1 MRSPENA
8 PGAQGGESLTN
19 IFAGRLSNPGMNAV
33 TARTSAPTLPVWSG
47 RSKQRNWLF
56 LGLLLSLALHGL
68 LCFFF
73 YRTGFQASVPL
84 GVEKRQPPSFKVK
97 SVDSDPKPLDQAAAT
112 SATEAAKPNPDQT
125 DVQLPDDQKSFD
137 KLLQDVH
144 ATAAMPDDTRD
155 VLPDKPQV
163 EQTNLNSV
171 INEIERTTAQSLE
184 KTPDAKQEQAL
195 LNDAADSGR
204 PQPALTGTE
213 LATSTT
219 IKRPNSFNGIPGDS
233 AGPRTDR
240 APGFSD
246 LESLLS
252 QKGPLGA
259 GTKFKMPNN
268 QLFEYDSAELRGAAV
283 EQLQKVAT
291 LIQRNPNATFTL
303 EGYTDSYG
311 SDEYNLD
318 LSRRRAESV
327 KAYLVGSLA
336 LNPAQIETRGYGK
349 ANLLTSP
356 DASIEEQE
364 INRRVVVVVH

>member
-1 MRSPENA
+1 MRLGAKFDKHFRA
-8 PGAQGGESLTN
+8 PFVSLE
-19 IFAGRLSNPGMNAV
+19 MNAV
-33 TARTSAPTLPVWSG
+33 TARRTSAPLPVWAG
-47 RSKQRNWLF
+47 RSKQRNWL
-56 LGLLLSLALHGL
+56 LIGLLLSLVLHGL

-73 YRTGFQASVPL
+73 YNTGFQSSPPL
-84 GVEKRQPPSFKVK
+84 AQEKPAPPRFKVT
-97 SVDSDPKPLDQAAAT
+97 SVDTAPKPLDQATASTIADP
-112 SATEAAKPNPDQT
+112 AKPNPDQT

-137 KLLQDVH
+137 KLLQEVH

-155 VLPDKPQV
+155 VLPDKPKV

-171 INEIERTTAQSLE
+171 INEIEKTTAQSLT
-184 KTPDAKQEQAL
+184 KGPNAKREQSL
-195 LNDAADSGR
+195 LNNVADSGR

-219 IKRPNSFNGIPGDS
+219 IKRPNNFNAIAGDS

-268 QLFEYDSAELRGAAV
+268 QLFQYDSADLQGNAV

-291 LIQRNPNATFTL
+291 LIKRNPNATFTL

-311 SDEYNLD
+311 SDAYNLE

-327 KAYLVGSLA
+327 KAYLVSA
-336 LNPAQIETRGYGK
+336 LGINPAQIETKGFGK

-364 INRRVVVVVH
+364 VNRRVVVVVH

>member
-1 MRSPENA
+1 M
-8 PGAQGGESLTN
+8 
-19 IFAGRLSNPGMNAV
+19 
-33 TARTSAPTLPVWSG
+33 
-47 RSKQRNWLF
+47 
-56 LGLLLSLALHGL
+56 
-68 LCFFF
+68 
-73 YRTGFQASVPL
+73 
-84 GVEKRQPPSFKVK
+84 EKRQPPTFKVK
-97 SVDSDPKPLDQAAAT
+97 SVESAPKPLDEAAA
-112 SATEAAKPNPDQT
+112 SSIAEAAKPNPDQT

-137 KLLQDVH
+137 QLLQDVH

-171 INEIERTTAQSLE
+171 INEIERTTAQSLARS
-184 KTPDAKQEQAL
+184 PNAKREQSL
-195 LNDAADSGR
+195 LNNVADSGR
-204 PQPALTGTE
+204 PQPALSGTE

-219 IKRPNSFNGIPGDS
+219 IKKPNTFNGIPGES

-252 QKGPLGA
+252 QKGPLGS

-268 QLFEYDSAELRGAAV
+268 QLFEYDSAELQGSAV

-291 LIQRNPNATFTL
+291 LIKRNPHATFTL

-311 SDEYNLD
+311 SEEYNLD
-318 LSRRRAESV
+318 LSYRRAESV
-327 KAYLVGSLA
+327 KAYLVNA
-336 LNPAQIETRGYGK
+336 LGINPAQIETRGYGK
-349 ANLLTSP
+349 TNLLTSP

>member
-1 MRSPENA
+1 MRA
-8 PGAQGGESLTN
+8 L
-19 IFAGRLSNPGMNAV
+19 
-33 TARTSAPTLPVWSG
+33 TARTAAPLPVWAG

-56 LGLLLSLALHGL
+56 VGLCCSLALHAL

-73 YRTGFQASVPL
+73 YRTGFQPTAPL
-84 GVEKRQPPSFKVK
+84 GLEKPRPPTFKLTSVETA
-97 SVDSDPKPLDQAAAT
+97 PKPLDQAAAS
-112 SATEAAKPNPDQT
+112 SATEAAKPNPDKT

-137 KLLQDVH
+137 KLLQEVH

-155 VLPDKPQV
+155 VLPDKPKV

-171 INEIERTTAQSLE
+171 INEIEKTTAQSLDRS
-184 KTPDAKQEQAL
+184 PNAKREQSP
-195 LNDAADSGR
+195 LNNVADSGR
-204 PQPALTGTE
+204 PQPAMTGTE

-219 IKRPNSFNGIPGDS
+219 IKRPNNFNALAGDS

-268 QLFEYDSAELRGAAV
+268 QLFEYDSAELRGDAV
-283 EQLQKVAT
+283 DQLQKVAI
-291 LIQRNPNATFTL
+291 LIKRNPNATFTL

-327 KAYLVGSLA
+327 KGYLVNVLGI
-336 LNPAQIETRGYGK
+336 NPEQIETRGYGK
-349 ANLLTSP
+349 TNLLTSP

>member
-1 MRSPENA
+1 
-8 PGAQGGESLTN
+8 
-19 IFAGRLSNPGMNAV
+19 MNAV
-33 TARTSAPTLPVWSG
+33 TARTSEPLPVWAG

-56 LGLLLSLALHGL
+56 VGLVLSLLLHGL
-68 LCFFF
+68 LCLVF

-84 GVEKRQPPSFKVK
+84 GVGKREPPKFKVT
-97 SVDSDPKPLDQAAAT
+97 SVDTAPKPLEQAAAST
-112 SATEAAKPNPDQT
+112 ATEAAKPNPDET

-144 ATAAMPDDTRD
+144 STAAMPDDTRD

-184 KTPDAKQEQAL
+184 KAPNATREQSL
-195 LNDAADSGR
+195 LNNVPDSGR
-204 PQPALTGTE
+204 PQPAMTGTE

-219 IKRPNSFNGIPGDS
+219 IKRPNNFNAIPGDS

-268 QLFEYDSAELRGAAV
+268 QLFAYDSADLSGGAVA
-283 EQLQKVAT
+283 QLQKVAT
-291 LIQRNPNATFTL
+291 LIKRNPNATFTL

-311 SDEYNLD
+311 SAEYNLD

-327 KAYLVGSLA
+327 KGYLVGVLGID
-336 LNPAQIETRGYGK
+336 PAQIETRGYGK

>member
-1 MRSPENA
+1 MR
-8 PGAQGGESLTN
+8 
-19 IFAGRLSNPGMNAV
+19 AV
-33 TARTSAPTLPVWSG
+33 TARTAAAAPLPVWAG

-56 LGLLLSLALHGL
+56 VGLCCSLALHAV

-73 YRTGFQASVPL
+73 YRTSFQPAAPL
-84 GVEKRQPPSFKVK
+84 GMEKRPAPAFKVK
-97 SVDSDPKPLDQAAAT
+97 SVEAAPKPLEQAAEIT
-112 SATEAAKPNPDQT
+112 PNEAAKPNPDKT
-125 DVQLPDDQKSFD
+125 DVQLPDEQKSFD
-137 KLLQDVH
+137 KLLQEAH
-144 ATAAMPDDTRD
+144 ATAAMPDETRD

-163 EQTNLNSV
+163 EQTNLDSV
-171 INEIERTTAQSLE
+171 INQIEKTTAQSLE
-184 KTPDAKQEQAL
+184 RSPNAKRQQNAL
-195 LNDAADSGR
+195 NNVADSGR
-204 PQPALTGTE
+204 PQPAMSGTE

-219 IKRPNSFNGIPGDS
+219 IKHPNIFNALAGDS
-233 AGPRTDR
+233 AGPRTDH

-268 QLFEYDSAELRGAAV
+268 QLFEYDSAELRNDAV
-283 EQLQKVAT
+283 EQLQKVAI
-291 LIQRNPNATFTL
+291 LIRRNPKATFTL

-311 SDEYNLD
+311 SQGYNLD

-327 KAYLVGSLA
+327 KGYLVNA
-336 LNPAQIETRGYGK
+336 LGINPGQIETRGYGK

>member
-1 MRSPENA
+1 
-8 PGAQGGESLTN
+8 
-19 IFAGRLSNPGMNAV
+19 MNAV
-33 TARTSAPTLPVWSG
+33 TARTAAPLPVWSG

-56 LGLLLSLALHGL
+56 VGLLLSLALHGL
-68 LCFFF
+68 LCFVF
-73 YRTGFQASVPL
+73 YRTGFQPTAPL
-84 GVEKRQPPSFKVK
+84 GMEKRQPPTFKVK
-97 SVDSDPKPLDQAAAT
+97 SVDLEPQPLDQAVGNIA
-112 SATEAAKPNPDQT
+112 EAAKPNPDQT

-137 KLLQDVH
+137 ALLQEVH
-144 ATAAMPDDTRD
+144 ATAAMPDDTSD

-171 INEIERTTAQSLE
+171 INEIERTTAQALE
-184 KTPDAKQEQAL
+184 KTPDAKREQAL
-195 LNDAADSGR
+195 LNDVADSGR
-204 PQPALTGTE
+204 PQPAMTGTE

-219 IKRPNSFNGIPGDS
+219 IQRPSNFNGIPGDS

-268 QLFEYDSAELRGAAV
+268 QLFEYDSAALRPDAV

-291 LIQRNPNATFTL
+291 LIKRNPKATFTL

-311 SDEYNLD
+311 SQEYNID
-318 LSRRRAESV
+318 LSWRRAESV
-327 KAYLVGSLA
+327 KTYLVEA
-336 LNPAQIETRGYGK
+336 LEINPAQIETQGYGK

-356 DASIEEQE
+356 DASIAEQE

>member
-1 MRSPENA
+1 
-8 PGAQGGESLTN
+8 
-19 IFAGRLSNPGMNAV
+19 MNAV
-33 TARTSAPTLPVWSG
+33 TARTAAPLPVWSG

-56 LGLLLSLALHGL
+56 VGLLLSLALHGL
-68 LCFFF
+68 LCFVF
-73 YRTGFQASVPL
+73 YRTGFQPTAPL
-84 GVEKRQPPSFKVK
+84 GMEKRQQPTFKVK
-97 SVDSDPKPLDQAAAT
+97 SIDLEPQPLDQAVGNIA
-112 SATEAAKPNPDQT
+112 EAAKPNPDQT

-137 KLLQDVH
+137 ALLQEVH
-144 ATAAMPDDTRD
+144 ATAAMPDDTSD

-184 KTPDAKQEQAL
+184 KTPDAKREQAL
-195 LNDAADSGR
+195 LNDVADSGR
-204 PQPALTGTE
+204 PQPAMTGTE

-219 IKRPNSFNGIPGDS
+219 IQRPSNFNGIPGDS

-268 QLFEYDSAELRGAAV
+268 QLFEYDSAALRADAV

-291 LIQRNPNATFTL
+291 LIKRNPHATFTL

-318 LSRRRAESV
+318 LSWRRAESV
-327 KAYLVGSLA
+327 KAYLVQA
-336 LNPAQIETRGYGK
+336 LGINPAQIETRGYGK

-356 DASIEEQE
+356 NASIPEQE

>member
-1 MRSPENA
+1 
-8 PGAQGGESLTN
+8 
-19 IFAGRLSNPGMNAV
+19 MNAV
-33 TARTSAPTLPVWSG
+33 TARTSEPLPVWSG

-56 LGLLLSLALHGL
+56 VGLVLSLLLHGL
-68 LCFFF
+68 LCLVF

-84 GVEKRQPPSFKVK
+84 GVGKREPPKFKVT
-97 SVDSDPKPLDQAAAT
+97 SVDAAAKPLEQAAAS
-112 SATEAAKPNPDQT
+112 SATEAAKPNPDET

-137 KLLQDVH
+137 KLLQEVH
-144 ATAAMPDDTRD
+144 STAAMPDDTRD

-184 KTPDAKQEQAL
+184 KAPNASREQSM
-195 LNDAADSGR
+195 LNNVPDSGR
-204 PQPALTGTE
+204 PQPAMTGTE

-219 IKRPNSFNGIPGDS
+219 IKRPNNFNAIPGDS

-268 QLFEYDSAELRGAAV
+268 QLFAYDSADLGGGAVA
-283 EQLQKVAT
+283 QLQKVAT
-291 LIQRNPNATFTL
+291 LIKRNPNATFTL

-311 SDEYNLD
+311 SAEYNLD

-327 KAYLVGSLA
+327 KGYLVGVLGID
-336 LNPAQIETRGYGK
+336 PAQIETRGYGK

>member
-1 MRSPENA
+1 MK
-8 PGAQGGESLTN
+8 
-19 IFAGRLSNPGMNAV
+19 AV
-33 TARTSAPTLPVWSG
+33 TARTSAAAPLPVWSG
-47 RSKQRNWLF
+47 RSKQRDWL
-56 LGLLLSLALHGL
+56 LVGLLASLALHAL

-73 YRTGFQASVPL
+73 YRTNFQPTAALAP
-84 GVEKRQPPSFKVK
+84 EKRPPPTFKVK
-97 SVDSDPKPLDQAAAT
+97 SVDLNPKPMEQPAAAE
-112 SATEAAKPNPDQT
+112 AAEAAKPNPDET
-125 DVQLPDDQKSFD
+125 KVQLPEDQKSFD
-137 KLLQDVH
+137 KLLQEVH

-155 VLPDKPQV
+155 VLPDKPKV
-163 EQTNLNSV
+163 EQTNLSSV
-171 INEIERTTAQSLE
+171 INQIERTTAQSL
-184 KTPDAKQEQAL
+184 AKNPNARREQAL
-195 LNDAADSGR
+195 LNDVADSGR

-252 QKGPLGA
+252 QKGPLGS

-268 QLFEYDSAELRGAAV
+268 QLFPYDSAELGGSAV

-291 LIQRNPNATFTL
+291 LIKRNPNATFTL
-303 EGYTDSYG
+303 EGYTDSFG

-318 LSRRRAESV
+318 LSKRRAEAV
-327 KAYLVGSLA
+327 KQYLIDA
-336 LNPAQIETRGYGK
+336 LGINPAQIETRGYGK

-364 INRRVVVVVH
+364 MNRRVVVVVH

>member
-1 MRSPENA
+1 MRA
-8 PGAQGGESLTN
+8 
-19 IFAGRLSNPGMNAV
+19 I
-33 TARTSAPTLPVWSG
+33 TARASAPLPVWSG
-47 RSKQRNWLF
+47 RSKQRNWL
-56 LGLLLSLALHGL
+56 LTGL
-68 LCFFF
+68 LCSLGLHALLCVFF
-73 YRTGFQASVPL
+73 YSTSFQPTAAL
-84 GVEKRQPPSFKVK
+84 GMEKRPPPIFKVK
-97 SVDSDPKPLDQAAAT
+97 SVEAAPKPLDQAAAS
-112 SATEAAKPNPDQT
+112 SATEAAKPNPDKT

-137 KLLQDVH
+137 QLLKEVH
-144 ATAAMPDDTRD
+144 ATAAMPEDTRD

-171 INEIERTTAQSLE
+171 ITEIEKTTAQSLDRS
-184 KTPDAKQEQAL
+184 PNAKREQAQP
-195 LNDAADSGR
+195 NNVADSGR
-204 PQPALTGTE
+204 PQPAMTGTE

-219 IKRPNSFNGIPGDS
+219 VKRPNNFNAIAGDS

-268 QLFEYDSAELRGAAV
+268 QLFEYDIAELRGDAV
-283 EQLQKVAT
+283 DQLQKVAT
-291 LIQRNPNATFTL
+291 LIKRNPSATFTL

-311 SDEYNLD
+311 SEEYNLD

-327 KAYLVGSLA
+327 KDYLVNVLGI
-336 LNPAQIETRGYGK
+336 NPGQIETRGYGK
-349 ANLLTSP
+349 SNLLTSP

-364 INRRVVVVVH
+364 VNRRVVVVVH

>member
-1 MRSPENA
+1 
-8 PGAQGGESLTN
+8 
-19 IFAGRLSNPGMNAV
+19 MNAV
-33 TARTSAPTLPVWSG
+33 TARTAAPLPVWSG
-47 RSKQRNWLF
+47 RSKQRNWL
-56 LGLLLSLALHGL
+56 LVGLILSLALHGL
-68 LCFFF
+68 LCFVF
-73 YRTGFQASVPL
+73 YNTGFQPTAPL
-84 GVEKRQPPSFKVK
+84 GLEKRQPPTFKVK
-97 SVDSDPKPLDQAAAT
+97 SVDLEPKPLDPAASNIA
-112 SATEAAKPNPDQT
+112 EAAKPNPDQT
-125 DVQLPDDQKSFD
+125 DVELPDEQKSFD
-137 KLLQDVH
+137 KLLQEVH
-144 ATAAMPDDTRD
+144 STAAMPDDTRD

-184 KTPDAKQEQAL
+184 KTPDGKREQAL
-195 LNDAADSGR
+195 LNNVADSGR
-204 PQPALTGTE
+204 PQPAMTGTE

-219 IKRPNSFNGIPGDS
+219 IKRPGNFNGIPGDS

-268 QLFEYDSAELRGAAV
+268 QLFEYDSAELRGDAV

-291 LIQRNPNATFTL
+291 LIKRNPHATFTL

-311 SDEYNLD
+311 SQEYNLD
-318 LSRRRAESV
+318 LSQRRAESV
-327 KAYLVGSLA
+327 KTYLVEA
-336 LNPAQIETRGYGK
+336 LGINPAQIETRGYGK

-356 DASIEEQE
+356 DASIPEQE

>member
-1 MRSPENA
+1 M
-8 PGAQGGESLTN
+8 Q
-19 IFAGRLSNPGMNAV
+19 AV
-33 TARTSAPTLPVWSG
+33 TARTRSAPLPVWAG
-47 RSKQRNWLF
+47 RSKQRNWL
-56 LGLLLSLALHGL
+56 LIALIISLALHGL
-68 LCFFF
+68 LCVFF
-73 YRTGFQASVPL
+73 YRTGFQMATAQ
-84 GVEKRQPPSFKVK
+84 GVAKRPPPTFKVK
-97 SVDSDPKPLDQAAAT
+97 SIEKAPQPLDQATAT
-112 SATEAAKPNPDQT
+112 SVAEAAKPNPDQT
-125 DVQLPDDQKSFD
+125 NVQLPDDQKSFD
-137 KLLQDVH
+137 KLLQEVH
-144 ATAAMPDDTRD
+144 ATAAMPDDTSD
-155 VLPDKPQV
+155 VLPDKPKV
-163 EQTNLNSV
+163 EQTNINSV

-184 KTPDAKQEQAL
+184 KTPNGKREQAL
-195 LNDAADSGR
+195 LNEVADSGR

-219 IKRPNSFNGIPGDS
+219 IKRPNNFNARAGDS

-268 QLFEYDSAELRGAAV
+268 QLFQYDSSDLQGAAV
-283 EQLQKVAT
+283 DQLQKVAT
-291 LIQRNPNATFTL
+291 LIKRNPNATFTL

-318 LSRRRAESV
+318 LSHRRAESV
-327 KAYLVGSLA
+327 KAYLVSA
-336 LNPAQIETRGYGK
+336 LGINPSQIETRGYGK

-364 INRRVVVVVH
+364 VNRRVVVVVH

>member
-1 MRSPENA
+1 
-8 PGAQGGESLTN
+8 
-19 IFAGRLSNPGMNAV
+19 MNAA
-33 TARTSAPTLPVWSG
+33 TARTAQPLPVWSG
-47 RSKQRNWLF
+47 RSKPRNWL
-56 LGLLLSLALHGL
+56 LTGLIISLLLHGL

-73 YRTGFQASVPL
+73 YRTGFQANPPL
-84 GVEKRQPPSFKVK
+84 GMEKRQPPTFKVK
-97 SVDSDPKPLDQAAAT
+97 SVETTPKPLDEAAAT
-112 SATEAAKPNPDQT
+112 SIAEAAKPNPDKT

-137 KLLQDVH
+137 QLLQDVH
-144 ATAAMPDDTRD
+144 ATAAMPDETKD
-155 VLPDKPQV
+155 VLPDKPRVQ
-163 EQTNLNSV
+163 QTNLNSV
-171 INEIERTTAQSLE
+171 INQIERTTAQSLSR
-184 KTPDAKQEQAL
+184 TPNAKREQAL
-195 LNDAADSGR
+195 LNDVADSGR
-204 PQPALTGTE
+204 PQPAMTGTE

-219 IKRPNSFNGIPGDS
+219 IKNPNTFNDIPGDS

-252 QKGPLGA
+252 QKGPLGS

-268 QLFEYDSAELRGAAV
+268 QLFQYDSADLQGSAV

-291 LIQRNPNATFTL
+291 LIKRNPKATFTL

-311 SDEYNLD
+311 SEEYNLD

-327 KAYLVGSLA
+327 KTYLVNVLGI
-336 LNPAQIETRGYGK
+336 NPGQIETRGYGK